1 MGITNEATVTSKGQI
16 TIPKEIR
23 DRLGLTRGE
32 TVSFE
37 FTDEGEVV
45 MRKSDDPLTELRDL
59 RGEITFSESDI
70 EAMKRDSKRQWSK
83 YE

>member
-1 MGITNEATVTSKGQI
+1 MSVTNEATITSKGQI

-23 DRLGLTRGE
+23 DRLELTQGE
-32 TVSFE
+32 TISFE
-37 FTDEGEVV
+37 LTEEGEVV
-45 MRKSDDPLTELRDL
+45 MRKSGNPLAQLRELRE
-59 RGEITFSESDI
+59 EITFSEADI